1 MLTEDQLGFLQ
12 LADTAVLAAV
22 ARGEIDLNR
31 LARETLAGRGM
42 DADGKWVG
50 FEEAARRLSESSP
63 TLAEIA
69 RDHLGFPTLETQNS
83 DSLDFRD
90 VAVWKVEEALNA
102 AFAAG
107 KAER

>member
-1 MLTEDQLGFLQ
+1 MLTEDRLGFLQ

-31 LARETLAGRGM
+31 LARETLANRGM

-50 FEEAARRLSESSP
+50 FEEANRRLSEPSP
-63 TLAEIA
+63 TLVEIA
-69 RDHLGFPTLETQNS
+69 RDHLGFSTLETRNS

-90 VAVWKVEEALNA
+90 VAVWQVENALNA

-107 KAER
+107 KTER

>member
-22 ARGEIDLNR
+22 ARGEIDLNN

-50 FEEAARRLSESSP
+50 FDEAARKLSEPSP

-69 RDHLGFPTLETQNS
+69 RDHLGFATLETRNS

-90 VAVWKVEEALNA
+90 VAVWKVEEALKA

-107 KAER
+107 KASG